1 MSIAILLPC
10 HNEGPAIYNVVKD
23 FRTALPEA
31 TVYVYD
37 NKSTDNTAAEAR
49 RAGAVV
55 RHEPA
60 KGKGNV
66 VRRMFADIE
75 ADIYLMADGDG
86 TYDPAAAPLLVQKL
100 IDDNLDMVVGAR
112 VAAEG
117 QATYRAGHAWGN
129 RILTGCVMLI
139 FGRGFTDMLS
149 GYRAFSRRFVKSF
162 PALSRGFETETE
174 LSVHALSLNIPTGEA
189 ETKYF
194 ERAEGTASKL
204 STYADGIRILNFITL
219 LFKEVRPFLFFSAI
233 AVVLVL
239 VSMIFGVQVIAEFY
253 RTGAVAGMARAVLTA
268 SLMVCALVSFVCG
281 IVLDSVGRGRLEQKR
296 LAYLALAPLS
306 DKKLRERA

>member
-1 MSIAILLPC
+1 
-10 HNEGPAIYNVVKD
+10 
-23 FRTALPEA
+23 
-31 TVYVYD
+31 
-37 NKSTDNTAAEAR
+37 
-49 RAGAVV
+49 
-55 RHEPA
+55 
-60 KGKGNV
+60 
-66 VRRMFADIE
+66 MFADIE

-86 TYDPAAAPLLVQKL
+86 TYDPEAAPLLVQKL

-117 QATYRAGHAWGN
+117 QATYRAGHVWGN
-129 RILTGCVMLI
+129 RMLTGCVVFI

-174 LSVHALSLNIPTGEA
+174 LSVHALCLNIPTGEV

-204 STYADGIRILNFITL
+204 NTYADGIRILNFIAL

-233 AVVLVL
+233 AVVLFL
-239 VSMIFGVQVIAEFY
+239 ISMIFGVQVIAEFY
-253 RTGAVAGMARAVLTA
+253 RTGMVAGMARAVYNGLA
-268 SLMVCALVSFVCG
+268 DGLRAGQL
-281 IVLDSVGRGRLEQKR
+281 RLWHRPRFRRARAAGAKAA

-306 DKKLRERA
+306 HKKLRELA

>member
-10 HNEGPAIYNVVKD
+10 HNEGPAIGKVVRD

-37 NKSTDNTAAEAR
+37 NNSTDNTAEEAR
-49 RAGAVV
+49 KAGAVV
-55 RHEPA
+55 RSEPV

-86 TYDPAAAPLLVQKL
+86 TYDASDAPKIVQKL
-100 IDDNLDMVVGAR
+100 IDENLDMVVGTRLA
-112 VAAEG
+112 VEG
-117 QATYRAGHAWGN
+117 QAAYRAGHEWGN
-129 RILTGCVMLI
+129 KVLTGTVIYI
-139 FGRGFTDMLS
+139 FGRGLTDILS

-174 LSVHALSLNIPTGEA
+174 ITVHALSLNIPTGEV
-189 ETKYF
+189 ETSYY
-194 ERAEGTASKL
+194 ERAPGTASKL
-204 STYADGIRILNFITL
+204 NTYADGIRILNLIAL
-219 LFKEVRPFLFFSAI
+219 LFKDVKPILFFSVI
-233 AVVLVL
+233 AAVLFFIGACFGVLVL
-239 VSMIFGVQVIAEFY
+239 EEFHH
-253 RTGAVAGMARAVLTA
+253 TGMVAGMARAVLTA
-268 SLMVCALVSFVCG
+268 GLMIMALVSFVCG

-296 LAYLALAPLS
+296 LAYLALPPLS
-306 DKKLRERA
+306 HKKLRERA